1 MESSD
6 KIEKIG
12 SKYLIKEIIGSGLT
26 AKVFLVSEEE
36 TGKEYAAKVFK
47 IGKKSYCD
55 KEVNILNILKKDKN
69 PYIME
74 IKESGEGDIIRKN
87 KQTINTKYY
96 ISEYAFFGNIFDY
109 IHYKGSGFGELYSKV
124 IFSKI
129 VEGVKC
135 IHDHNICNR
144 DLKLEN
150 ILLNADFCPKI
161 CDFGF
166 ARINIPDFKDTPGT
180 SIYKSPEVKA
190 GKPYDG
196 KKADIFCL
204 GSILIILV
212 AGIRGFKQ
220 AVPSDKFYNEIILKN
235 INNYWELVEPNIEG
249 IKELS
254 SEFKD
259 LYIQLITDEPDKR
272 LTPDKIL
279 EHPWFNEIKEIKKIR
294 KK

>member
-1 MESSD
+1 MHFLE
-6 KIEKIG
+6 IF
-12 SKYLIKEIIGSGLT
+12 LI
-26 AKVFLVSEEE
+26 
-36 TGKEYAAKVFK
+36 
-47 IGKKSYCD
+47 
-55 KEVNILNILKKDKN
+55 
-69 PYIME
+69 
-74 IKESGEGDIIRKN
+74 
-87 KQTINTKYY
+87 
-96 ISEYAFFGNIFDY
+96 IF
-109 IHYKGSGFGELYSKV
+109 IKGSGFGELYSKV

-212 AGIRGFKQ
+212 AGIPGFQQ
-220 AVPSDKFYNEIILKN
+220 AVPSDIFYQKIIKKN
-235 INNYWELVEPNIEG
+235 INIIGN
-249 IKELS
+249 
-254 SEFKD
+254 
-259 LYIQLITDEPDKR
+259 
-272 LTPDKIL
+272 
-279 EHPWFNEIKEIKKIR
+279 
-294 KK
+294 